1 MTKSE
6 LNPCHVITTMNKLLF
21 RTLEKENTVC
31 LNLKEEA
38 QKNNTNTMNYY
49 PIYDEQL
56 YDFNL
61 TIFVLLPLA
70 NEYTIQ
76 PCFLTNKTKLC
87 SSWHI
92 ANPLKMNEGFMNTEY
107 FR

>member
-1 MTKSE
+1 
-6 LNPCHVITTMNKLLF
+6 
-21 RTLEKENTVC
+21 
-31 LNLKEEA
+31 
-38 QKNNTNTMNYY
+38 MNYY

-92 ANPLKMNEGFMNTEY
+92 ANPLKMNEGFMNT
-107 FR
+107 FDRRRTLDSASDDVRLRHSSGICVA